1 MELLPVGKMLEGDA
15 IRMADGCSA
24 CGGTRGTADG
34 LARHEA
40 CTLARLSESAAAPGQ
55 APGISVIPSGGP
67 PRPPVRGVSVPLPE
81 SHMDRMGQRTLP
93 LYTFHFFSFTCYTYK
108 YPETKNNHTYVLEL
122 Y

>member
-24 CGGTRGTADG
+24 CGGTADG

-40 CTLARLSESAAAPGQ
+40 CTLARLSAWAPSAF
-55 APGISVIPSGGP
+55 I
-67 PRPPVRGVSVPLPE
+67 
-81 SHMDRMGQRTLP
+81 
-93 LYTFHFFSFTCYTYK
+93 FFSFTCYTYK
-108 YPETKNNHTYVLEL
+108 YPKTKNNHTYVLKL